1 MDMNVSSVGDMSN
14 PEFHRDRREHGGA
27 SQRLDDD
34 KLAELT
40 EDERVEAGL
49 DAYNPDEVPE
59 ATDPLPPGV
68 PAYGRGVR
76 DEPEY
81 QEEQAEI
88 RREEDLGELHD
99 PDADDP
105 FPPTRYEDS

>member
-1 MDMNVSSVGDMSN
+1 MSSVSDMSN
-14 PEFHRDRREHGGA
+14 PEFHRDRRQHGGA

-49 DAYNPDEVPE
+49 DDYNPDEVPE
-59 ATDPLPPGV
+59 ATDPLPPDV
-68 PAYGRGVR
+68 PPYGRGVR

-81 QEEQAEI
+81 QAEQAEI

-99 PDADDP
+99 PDAEDP

>member
-1 MDMNVSSVGDMSN
+1 MTE
-14 PEFHRDRREHGGA
+14 PEFHRDRRQHGGA

-49 DAYNPDEVPE
+49 DAYNPDEVPA

-68 PAYGRGVR
+68 PPLRPDVR
-76 DEPEY
+76 QSAEY
-81 QEEQAEI
+81 QDAEAEI
-88 RREEDLGELHD
+88 EREQQAGEL
-99 PDADDP
+99 PALDDEHP
-105 FPPTRYEDS
+105 FPPTRYDNS

>member
-1 MDMNVSSVGDMSN
+1 MSE

-49 DAYNPDEVPE
+49 DAYNPDEVPP

-68 PAYGRGVR
+68 PPEKTDVR
-76 DEPEY
+76 QSAGY
-81 QEEQAEI
+81 QDAEAEI
-88 RREEDLGELHD
+88 QREEAAGELPALDEDH
-99 PDADDP
+99 P
-105 FPPTRYEDS
+105 FPPTRYDNS